1 MDFLLQMYCHGSIR
15 MTVEWVR
22 TGMKLEPEE
31 LAGLLIEA
39 LPEKLNK
46 LLSFLAEDG
55 NGQPVTV

>member
-1 MDFLLQMYCHGSIR
+1 